1 MPDFF
6 FASWREGRDGGC
18 RVIRA
23 MFLSGSTEEVEVR
36 LEFGDLL
43 VLSIVIV
50 IALGFWAKG
59 LVIVRTSVVAAV
71 IVSEAGLVGARRKTL
86 VGA

>member
-1 MPDFF
+1 
-6 FASWREGRDGGC
+6 
-18 RVIRA
+18 

-43 VLSIVIV
+43 VLSIVMV
-50 IALGFWAKG
+50 MALGFWEKG
-59 LVIVRTSVVAAV
+59 LVIVRTRVVAAV
-71 IVSEAGLVGARRKTL
+71 IASEAGLVGARRRML